1 MAPPNLPRSNFG
13 TASLLERKNALPPV
27 DVGEGA
33 PAEVE
38 VAEEGIAEGPGLN
51 IELEEDGGVVVDF
64 DPHVE
69 REDSGDFY
77 ENLAELLSD
86 QEMSKISSEL
96 VDEYETNKNGRKDW
110 EEAYSTGLQLL
121 GFKYE
126 DRSRTFSRCYRRN
139 ASSSG

>member
-27 DVGEGA
+27 DVGEGEE
-33 PAEVE
+33 AEVAL
-38 VAEEGIAEGPGLN
+38 AEEVIVEGPGLN

-64 DPHVE
+64 DPRVE

-110 EEAYSTGLQLL
+110 EEAYSTGLELL

-126 DRSRTFSRCYRRN
+126 ERTE
-139 ASSSG
+139 